1 MQLRWMIRSDI
12 DQCMAMNPNW
22 SEEVYLKNL
31 RQRNIIGKVVEHED
45 KLLGQIIYEL
55 NKRDLTIILVVYK
68 GLTVFHMLVD
78 DLIQKIEKHT
88 QRDSVIQFVPLAEHK
103 YANLLKNKGFKAS
116 LEPDDYLKMVWS
128 KPEPA
133 DEYFREIFE
142 SNFFNPG
149 WWLDLVTMLKQGV
162 EKDSLIKT
170 MKCIEGCSIKLP
182 YNYDLYNV
190 GDVIGVVR
198 EFHEDRL
205 VVHLNKSERIIDAV
219 LEDVMEIY
227 I

>member
-1 MQLRWMIRSDI
+1 MIRSDI

-31 RQRNIIGKVVEHED
+31 RQRNIIGKVVEHDD

-149 WWLDLVTMLKQGV
+149 WWLDLVTMLKQGM

-170 MKCIEGCSIKLP
+170 MKCIEGCSIKLSW
-182 YNYDLYNV
+182 NYDIYNT

-205 VVHLNKSERIIDAV
+205 VVHLNKSERIIDVV
-219 LEDVMEIY
+219 LEDVLEIY